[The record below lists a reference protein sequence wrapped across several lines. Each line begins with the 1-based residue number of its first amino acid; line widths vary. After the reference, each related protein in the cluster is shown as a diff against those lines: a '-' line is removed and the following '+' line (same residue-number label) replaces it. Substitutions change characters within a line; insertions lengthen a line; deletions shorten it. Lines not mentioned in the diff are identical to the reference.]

1 MSRDLLLN
9 SDFEEQK
16 DKKIKERIKE
26 LWKRPGGTFAKVSGI
41 LAIGAVGFG
50 LYKALPFLITLAS
63 NTIWFVVEM
72 VVLAILLYVVT
83 SKQFRRGIQL
93 LWLQI
98 SRWFIGLIVEMDPIN
113 ILKNG
118 ISEMKQN
125 ESKVHKAVTDL
136 EAILVSMKK
145 KLTEYQKEFDS
156 NKSRAEIADKKLRD
170 PRTDDETKSSL
181 ASTLKL
187 LARSIVRGEEQI
199 SKQKTRIETS
209 SKYLDIMKRL
219 EKMVEFH
226 VKDAEE
232 QLKYTQDDYEQAKAQ
247 ASAMKSINSILRG
260 GLTKS
265 MEEELALDNVNST
278 INESIAEMNRLLD
291 GSNDLLINFDLDS
304 EASLEK
310 ANEILKAIDE
320 GKFNI
325 LKENKTKSKK
335 EYFTDYV
342 ELPNE
347 NNLPKR
353 RWT

>member
-1 MSRDLLLN
+1 MSNLLLEN
-9 SDFEEQK
+9 NEDFEEQK
-16 DKKIKERIKE
+16 DKKLKDRIKE
-26 LWKRPGGTFAKVSGI
+26 LWKRPGGGFAKVSGI
-41 LAIGAVGFG
+41 LALGAIGYG
-50 LYKALPFLITLAS
+50 LYKALPFLIALAS

-83 SKQFRRGIQL
+83 HKRFRRIVQL

-98 SRWFIGLIVEMDPIN
+98 SKKILGLVVEMDPIN

-118 ISEMKQN
+118 IAEMRQN

-136 EAILVSMKK
+136 ESILVSMKK
-145 KLTEYQKEFDS
+145 KLTEYQKEFDT
-156 NKSRAEIADKKLRD
+156 NKNRAEIADRKIKD
-170 PRTDDETKSSL
+170 PKVSDEEKSGL

-187 LARSIVRGEEQI
+187 LARSIVRGKDQI
-199 SKQKTRIETS
+199 EKQKTRIETS
-209 SKYLDIMKRL
+209 SKYLEIMKRL

-247 ASAMKSINSILRG
+247 ATAMRSINSILKG
-260 GLTKS
+260 SLTKS

-325 LKENKTKSKK
+325 LKEKRVSSKE
-335 EYFTDYV
+335 EYVDYV

-347 NNLPKR
+347 TLPKR